1 MGINLCIANS
11 RKEISKGLELE
22 NVRLEDHVMDFI
34 WYNRDILSPYIDIYL
49 KLEPY
54 DDVLLTKQEVFELQ
68 CFAEILLTPNII
80 ENTDFSK
87 EETIKR
93 FASTLIYPSIETFSK
108 EEIYERAY
116 VPKEEYLQ
124 FAQSIKMVC
133 EKALALGKPLYSIGD

>member
-1 MGINLCIANS
+1 MGINLYIANS
-11 RKEISKGLELE
+11 RKEISKGIVLES
-22 NVRLEDHVMDFI
+22 VRLEDHVIDFI
-34 WYNRDILSPYIDIYL
+34 WYNREILSAHIDIYL

-54 DDVLLTKQEVFELQ
+54 DDVLLTKQDVVELQ
-68 CFAEILLTPNII
+68 CFAETLLNPKII
-80 ENTDFSK
+80 EKIDFSK

-108 EEIYERAY
+108 EEIYDRAY

-133 EKALALGKPLYSIGD
+133 EKALTLGKPLYSIGD

>member
-11 RKEISKGLELE
+11 RKEINKGLELE

-34 WYNRDILSPYIDIYL
+34 WYNRDILSPHIDIYL

-54 DDVLLTKQEVFELQ
+54 DDLLLTNQEVFELQ
-68 CFAEILLTPNII
+68 CFAEMLLTPNII
-80 ENTDFSK
+80 EKIDFSK

-93 FASTLIYPSIETFSK
+93 FASTLIYPSIDTFSK
-108 EEIYERAY
+108 EEIYESAY